1 MPESLCAIFRRKT
14 MSDNNPISDI
24 AKISKPINTLI
35 EKIADAIGIRYEPKH
50 IVRKAKAEAKAN
62 EIMAISDIKIKKL
75 QYRALKRF
83 VYEETQKQE
92 NIESLIDKTLPKITT
107 SSKTESIEKDWLVK
121 YFENAKLISDED
133 MQNIWS
139 NILAGESNKP
149 GTFSKRTLSVISELD
164 KKDAI
169 LFTNLCKFAFSFEEK
184 VIVVFDLQDEL
195 YSRNDITFRNLTH
208 LDNAGLLRFN
218 DFTGFQLKNL
228 PKNIELSYND
238 NLINIEF
245 SKDENNNLD
254 IGKVLLSETGQ
265 QLTSICTVSFE
276 DEILNYTIE
285 NWKKKSLKVTLKN
298 GA

>member
-1 MPESLCAIFRRKT
+1 